1 MQRLMQRAACYM
13 IHEQHLQFVHAI
25 SKSTTHCTL
34 QLHLTVSTEGNV
46 NSLYTFALQ
55 LLSLCAAQGRYYDV
69 CTANHAVCVTSCCLR
84 CVVLSHPA
92 YITDGDLHLPVY

>member
-1 MQRLMQRAACYM
+1 MQRAACNM

-46 NSLYTFALQ
+46 NSLYTFASQ
-55 LLSLCAAQGRYYDV
+55 LLSLWFAHGRYYDV
-69 CTANHAVCVTSCCLR
+69 RTANRAVCVTSCWLSYI
-84 CVVLSHPA
+84 VLSHGA
-92 YITDGDLHLPVY
+92 YITDGDSHLPVYGQQN